1 MAFLAR
7 ALPERIVRRLF
18 AIGADIAWRRRGRG
32 VRQLE
37 RNLRRVVG
45 PSMSDDDL
53 AALSRRGMR
62 SYARYWLE
70 FFRLPALGKERIVGR
85 MSVAGK
91 EHLDAAMAAGR
102 GAILALPH
110 SGNWDHAGAWVAAVG
125 YPFTTVAER
134 LEPASLF
141 DRFVAVRERLGME
154 VLPLTGDRGSFAVLA
169 RRLREGRLVCLVCER
184 DLSGGGIEVSFF
196 GEPMTMPAGPASL
209 AASTGAALL
218 PVTVW
223 FTDDEANARRGRPGR
238 RSPGQRGNQ
247 RGGGW
252 AGVIHPPLEPRPGLD
267 RKARI
272 ADLTQR
278 LADAFAAE
286 ISRRPQDWH
295 MLQPLWPTDRALWR
309 ADRAASGG
317 PAPAADDSVVETA
330 R

>member
-7 ALPERIVRRLF
+7 ALPEPIVRRVF
-18 AIGADIAWRRRGRG
+18 TIGADDAWRRRGRG

-45 PSMSDDDL
+45 P
-53 AALSRRGMR
+53 ALSDADLSALARRGMR

-70 FFRLPALGKERIVGR
+70 FFRLPALSQARIVGR
-85 MSVAGK
+85 MSVGGK
-91 EHLDAAMAAGR
+91 EHLDTAMAAGR

-154 VLPLTGDRGSFAVLA
+154 VLPLTGDRGSFALLA

-184 DLSGGGIEVSFF
+184 DLSGSGVEVSFF
-196 GEPMTMPAGPASL
+196 GELMTMPGGPASL
-209 AASTGAALL
+209 AVATGAALL

-223 FTDDEANARRGRPGR
+223 FTDDGGRA
-238 RSPGQRGNQ
+238 
-247 RGGGW
+247 GGGW
-252 AGVIHPPLEPRPGLD
+252 GGIIRPPLEPRVDLD
-267 RKARI
+267 RKAQV

-278 LADAFAAE
+278 LADAFATE

-295 MLQPLWPTDRALWR
+295 MLQPLWPTDRPSPR
-309 ADRAASGG
+309 ADRAAADR
-317 PAPAADDSVVETA
+317 PPTPADDSVAETA